1 MKSNTNTKIEP
12 CYGDRE
18 YETIQDLAE
27 GVNSGDVLAAYYLA
41 QYYENGAVVPQD
53 FDKAAA
59 LYKMVSECREPLI
72 FADPYMP
79 LTPQCE
85 AEYAVGCLYEKELL
99 TNSFMEKA
107 VEWFKRSVEDGGCE
121 ACFKMAE
128 LYLEGRH
135 VELDYDE
142 SARYLYHGFLNFG
155 DNKPTIFKLASALD
169 GKTSTQQ
176 ECIWKILAHCYER
189 GVGVPR
195 DDMKADYY
203 RSKYSHVYSEMI
215 PHALEECTSMNKN
228 DAGFK
233 GFSF

>member
-18 YETIQDLAE
+18 YVTIQDLAE

-41 QYYENGAVVPQD
+41 QYYEDGDVVPQD

-85 AEYAVGCLYEKELL
+85 AEYAVGCLYEKEFL
-99 TNSFMEKA
+99 TNSSMEKA
-107 VEWFKRSVEDGGCE
+107 IEWFQRSVKDGGHE
-121 ACFKMAE
+121 ACFKMTE
-128 LYLEGRH
+128 LHLEGRH
-135 VELDYDE
+135 VECDYE
-142 SARYLYHGFLNFG
+142 AAARYLYQGYLNFG
-155 DNKPTIFKLASALD
+155 HNSPIIFKLASELD
-169 GKTSTQQ
+169 GKTSTRQD
-176 ECIWKILAHCYER
+176 CIWEILAHCYER

-203 RSKYSHVYSEMI
+203 CSKYSRAYSEMMA
-215 PHALEECTSMNKN
+215 PVLENCSNAKKN
-228 DAGFK
+228 DEEWGV
-233 GFSF
+233 FSF